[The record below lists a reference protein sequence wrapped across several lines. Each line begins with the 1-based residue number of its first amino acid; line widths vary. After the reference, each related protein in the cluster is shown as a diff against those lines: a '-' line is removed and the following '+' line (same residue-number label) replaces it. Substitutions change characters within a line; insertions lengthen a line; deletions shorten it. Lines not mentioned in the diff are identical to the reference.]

1 MLRRNVLVIALLIVT
16 SACHLPEPLTPSN
29 GPWRLSGTIFAVDG
43 SRTGTPLARAQLTV
57 VSGASANTTVATD
70 AAGHYVF
77 PALES
82 GRVSV
87 NISAPGF
94 ISVTPAI
101 DLYSD
106 LDLDFALKP
115 R

>member
-1 MLRRNVLVIALLIVT
+1 MFRLNVLVITLLAAA
-16 SACHLPEPLTPSN
+16 ACKPPEPLTPSN

-43 SRTGTPLARAQLTV
+43 SRLGTPLAQARLAI
-57 VSGASANTTVATD
+57 VSGASANTTVSTD
-70 AAGHYVF
+70 TAGHYLF
-77 PALES
+77 PTLES
-82 GRVSV
+82 GRVSM

-94 ISVTPAI
+94 VSVTPAI

-106 LDLDFALKP
+106 LELDFALKP

>member
-1 MLRRNVLVIALLIVT
+1 MLRLNVLLITLLAT
-16 SACHLPEPLTPSN
+16 SACHLPDPLTPSN

-43 SRTGTPLARAQLTV
+43 TRLGTPLAQAQLTL
-57 VSGASANTTVATD
+57 VSGASANTVVFTD
-70 AAGHYVF
+70 AGGHYVF
-77 PALES
+77 PPLES

-94 ISVTPAI
+94 VSVTPAI

-106 LDLDFALKP
+106 LQLDFALKP